1 MEKISALF
9 SRVMLKLT
17 VLNSTVILLVF
28 IIYSSIIYFYID
40 DNLFDTI
47 DSAMVRA
54 ITDVG
59 ENNKGIFPS
68 YRPQQPQNGKGKNIH
83 IEEQRRKPPPLV
95 DLRILIVAEDID
107 GRILLP
113 EPNEKI
119 NLDDIIDLEDV
130 NISKVIRSGKIE
142 LKINDGKQGKHIKG
156 HNNYIEGRSYIIISS
171 EEVQKL
177 INKYAGTGMLIRTK
191 NGKWA
196 KQEVITTNTLI
207 GYDVNDISGAET
219 ATKAFKIHYSNKGT
233 HIVPKKE

>member
-1 MEKISALF
+1 MNRQENIPIDYNGKQYTKYEALQRQRQLETRMRAERQKIKLLQDGEADETDIMLARAKYRGTSQEYTSF
-9 SRVMLKLT
+9 SK
-17 VLNSTVILLVF
+17 
-28 IIYSSIIYFYID
+28 
-40 DNLFDTI
+40 
-47 DSAMVRA
+47 AM
-54 ITDVG
+54 DL
-59 ENNKGIFPS
+59 
-68 YRPQQPQNGKGKNIH
+68 PQQR
-83 IEEQRRKPPPLV
+83 QR
-95 DLRILIVAEDID
+95 VAID
-107 GRILLP
+107 GLGNIGVGKWKIP
-113 EPNEKI
+113 VEKI

-196 KQEVITTNTLI
+196 KQEMITTNTLI
-207 GYDVNDISGAET
+207 GYDVNDISGDET